1 MLGRFRRP
9 SRRAYAGT
17 PSIRKGD
24 QVQVIAGKDRGKRGR
39 VTEERPREGRLLVE
53 GVNMVKR
60 ARRANPTK
68 REQGGLIEMAAPLD
82 ASNVMVVC
90 PRCGRLTRIGH
101 RIEADTKERV
111 CRKCGEAIV
120 VAEKE

>member
-1 MLGRFRRP
+1 MLGRFRRT
-9 SRRAYAGT
+9 SRRASGGT

-39 VTEERPREGRLLVE
+39 VTEVRPEEGRLLVE
-53 GVNMVKR
+53 GVNIVKR
-60 ARRANPTK
+60 ARRANPAK
-68 REQGGLIEMAAPLD
+68 REQGGLIEMSAPLD

-101 RIEADTKERV
+101 RIEAETKERI